1 MPKRIA
7 TDLVKI
13 YEKISFFMIYP
24 VLDPLQLLC
33 YYIQ

>member
-13 YEKISFFMIYP
+13 YEKIWVFIAYP
-24 VLDPLQLLC
+24 VLDPFEMLC

>member
-1 MPKRIA
+1 MPKSIA

-13 YEKISFFMIYP
+13 YEKISVFITYP
-24 VLDPLQLLC
+24 VLDPFYILC

>member
-13 YEKISFFMIYP
+13 YEKISHLKTYP
-24 VLDPLQLLC
+24 VLDPLRLLW